1 MGDVFN
7 QILDGFEEF
16 ASITHNERAKSK
28 IDMYRN
34 LFCEDSIKEDKKK
47 EDKNESINDDFRMN
61 DLVNIS
67 SRSTEADTE
76 YLKNGNEPKPK
87 VCQKKA
93 GEYVYPPLSLL
104 IRQEEDVYTDF

>member
-16 ASITHNERAKSK
+16 ASITHNEKLK
-28 IDMYRN
+28 IKISIYR
-34 LFCEDSIKEDKKK
+34 DSACQAAAE
-47 EDKNESINDDFRMN
+47 EDKNESINDGFRLN
-61 DLVNIS
+61 DRVNIS

>member
-1 MGDVFN
+1 MDDVFN

-16 ASITHNERAKSK
+16 ASITHNERAKNK

-34 LFCEDSIKEDKKK
+34 LFCEDSIKEDK
-47 EDKNESINDDFRMN
+47 NESINDDFRLN
-61 DLVNIS
+61 DRVNIS
-67 SRSTEADTE
+67 CRSTEADTE